1 MLRSFIK
8 NVKEC
13 KECSVLFIKNGKERE
28 NVAFFWKERKR
39 KQERCILLKRMFAQ
53 PCHPHSPRP
62 ARRGV
67 YICGLWVLPG
77 HTTARAN
84 MLTQIVLNS
93 SSLYTLFYSVIY
105 NSVHSVYR
113 CLCSSRN
120 RLGFYADIQKY
131 FWDSVRAL
139 Q

>member
-1 MLRSFIK
+1 MHTSTFSQSRIAAKKKWSQGGGGLGRY
-8 NVKEC
+8 C
-13 KECSVLFIKNGKERE
+13 PGPL
-28 NVAFFWKERKR
+28 A
-39 KQERCILLKRMFAQ
+39 
-53 PCHPHSPRP
+53 HPPTTSIPHARP
-62 ARRGV
+62 GMG
-67 YICGLWVLPG
+67 YICDMGVLLAG
-77 HTTARAN
+77 TTARAKA
-84 MLTQIVLNS
+84 LTQIVLNS